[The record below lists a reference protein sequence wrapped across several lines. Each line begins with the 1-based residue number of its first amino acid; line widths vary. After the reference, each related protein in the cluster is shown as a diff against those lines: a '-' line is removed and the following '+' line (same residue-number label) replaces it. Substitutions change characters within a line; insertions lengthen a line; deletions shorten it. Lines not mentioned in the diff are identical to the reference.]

1 MFIVVPTDGCNAI
14 SDDGHCYTSFTS
26 TGINWEIARLE
37 CVSRG
42 YDIAT
47 VTSSEENTLM
57 YNTRTS
63 SSFCWIGLHDRY
75 TDGTFVWADGSN
87 STYREWSS
95 GYLNDDPD
103 SEDCAMTLD
112 SLRWDV
118 QSCSNTLTCFF
129 CDSHGKDRFF

>member
-1 MFIVVPTDGCNAI
+1 MKEVKQCPS
-14 SDDGHCYTSFTS
+14 SD
-26 TGINWEIARLE
+26 IARLE

-47 VTSSEENTLM
+47 VTSSEQNTLM

-129 CDSHGKDRFF
+129 CDSHGKDIFF